1 MDLLTA
7 YTLMEFEF
15 GETQTNKYDNMK
27 KNRIVMK
34 PINYK
39 RIVCLDAICLI
50 IALFYFSSCNDD
62 APTLNEAERVTKLLA
77 NGTWSLSSVLVDDT
91 DASELFE
98 DFSITFTETSYT
110 TTGTTPVWERNGMW
124 SFVNAD
130 SPTQFI
136 REDDVVV
143 TIAAIEER
151 MLTLELLWTTQTISG
166 GRQLSIKGKHV
177 FVLIR

>member
-1 MDLLTA
+1 MVINKKKSLRILSFQNAPILIAVLLTIA
-7 YTLMEFEF
+7 SCKEDPISIT
-15 GETQTNKYDNMK
+15 ET
-27 KNRIVMK
+27 
-34 PINYK
+34 
-39 RIVCLDAICLI
+39 
-50 IALFYFSSCNDD
+50 
-62 APTLNEAERVTKLLA
+62 ERVTKLLT

-91 DASELFE
+91 EASELFE
-98 DFSITFTETSYT
+98 DFSITFTKTDYT

-136 REDDVVV
+136 RDDDVVV
-143 TIAAIEER
+143 TIASIEEK
-151 MLTLELLWTTQTISG
+151 MLTLELLWSTQTISG

>member
-1 MDLLTA
+1 MVINKKKSLRILSFQNAPILIAVLLTIA
-7 YTLMEFEF
+7 SCKEDPISIT
-15 GETQTNKYDNMK
+15 ET
-27 KNRIVMK
+27 
-34 PINYK
+34 
-39 RIVCLDAICLI
+39 
-50 IALFYFSSCNDD
+50 
-62 APTLNEAERVTKLLA
+62 ERVTKLLT

-98 DFSITFTETSYT
+98 DFSITFTKTGYT

-143 TIAAIEER
+143 TIASIEEK